1 MVKRPFKLNL
11 IIILYFIGAIGLIGM
26 ILIVWMTDIAE
37 NLIINMFFFKGGI
50 NIGDTVVSVDLV
62 IWAANYF
69 FGPLFMITGV
79 VTLPAVYGMYH
90 LKTWA
95 WKYTLIISIFWTLF
109 IFGLIVV
116 WIFLQEDIKQLF

>member
-50 NIGDTVVSVDLV
+50 NIGDTVVPVDLV